1 MNNVYLEGR
10 VIQVEEKLHPTPE
23 KHALLTLEITHRTQ
37 AGIIRR
43 EQYPVNA
50 WRNLAAWALRS
61 LRPGDQV
68 LVSGYLTQRVLERQA
83 YTEVTA
89 SRILPLQL
97 LPHQAP
103 SMPTV
108 PLAPSVSPAPL
119 KQPVPEGQPLQGE
132 GR

>member
-23 KHALLTLEITHRTQ
+23 KHTLLTLEVTHRTQ

-43 EQYPVNA
+43 EQYPVNT
-50 WRNLAAWALRS
+50 WRNLAAWALRT
-61 LRPGDQV
+61 LRPGDHV

-89 SRILPLQL
+89 SRILPLQF
-97 LPHQAP
+97 LPKQAP
-103 SMPTV
+103 FTPAVS
-108 PLAPSVSPAPL
+108 LAPSLSPEPPKESAP
-119 KQPVPEGQPLQGE
+119 EDQPLQEE